1 MNYFELLRSHQGYL
15 ERIALAML
23 GNRAD
28 MEDAMQDAALAG
40 YQSFH
45 QLRGGKAAFG
55 AWMRQI
61 LIHKCRRLLDAR
73 QRTFPVDDLGPYLP
87 DTAPGPDPEATVL
100 WEMVARLSDHLRPVV
115 VLRYMLDM
123 SQQEVADAL
132 GIPVGT
138 VKSRL
143 GKALELLRAMET
155 EERRS
160 ARDRA

>member
-1 MNYFELLRSHQGYL
+1 MHYFDLLRRHQGYL

-28 MEDAMQDAALAG
+28 AEDAMQEAALAG
-40 YQSFH
+40 YQHFA
-45 QLRGGKAAFG
+45 QLRGGEHAFG

-61 LIHKCRRLLDAR
+61 LIHKCRRILESR
-73 QRTFPVDDLGPYLP
+73 TRTFPVDDLGSYLP
-87 DTAPGPDPEATVL
+87 DTVPGPDPEATVL
-100 WEMVARLSDHLRPVV
+100 WEMVAKLSDHLRPVV

-132 GIPVGT
+132 SLPVGT

-143 GKALELLRAMET
+143 GKALDLLRTMDAA
-155 EERRS
+155 ERRS
-160 ARDRA
+160 AR